1 MKVEEILKKVD
12 GYTYDDIMSSAKKLY
27 EKQSKWEDPY
37 AFHHAFE
44 HALFR
49 IEKLNLEEK

>member
-12 GYTYDDIMSSAKKLY
+12 GYTYDDIMSNAKKLY